1 MAISFTKYVDI
12 TSGVGGSGGV
22 RRRDL
27 IGRIF
32 TINPLLTKGT
42 IAEFTTL
49 AEVAT
54 FFTTASEEY
63 KRASFYFGWVS
74 KNIASPK
81 KISFARWDDAP
92 TTGETITNVLTA
104 STEANNNF
112 GSFCFTTACA
122 LTQAE
127 VVEAATWNNAQN
139 VMFQFCVAVPAGD
152 AAAFS
157 TALMGL
163 AGVSLTLDAIADE
176 YHEMMPMTILAAT
189 NYTKRNSVQNFMFQ
203 QFSATPTVTTTA
215 LSTTY
220 DNARVN
226 YYGRTQTAGQ
236 TIDFYQRGVLMGGA
250 TAPTDMNT
258 YANEQ
263 WLKDAAGSA
272 IMSLLL
278 SMPKVSANAGGR
290 AQLLTAIQSVI
301 DQALYNGTISVGKTL
316 NTTQKVYIG
325 SITGD
330 ELAWHQIQSIGY
342 WIDCILESYV
352 TTDSRT
358 EWKATYSLMY
368 AKDDVIRAVEGTHTL
383 I

>member
-22 RRRDL
+22 RQRDL

-32 TINPLLTKGT
+32 TTNTALAVGT
-42 IAEFTTL
+42 IVEVTTL
-49 AEVAT
+49 ADVAT
-54 FFTTASEEY
+54 LFGTTSEEY

-74 KNIASPK
+74 KNISSPTK
-81 KISFARWDDAP
+81 LSFARWDDATP
-92 TTGETITNVLTA
+92 ETITAALTA
-104 STEANNNF
+104 STESNNNF
-112 GSFCFTTACA
+112 GSFCFTTTAA
-122 LTQAE
+122 LSLLE
-127 VVEAATWNNAQN
+127 VTEAATWNDAQN
-139 VMFQFCVAVPAGD
+139 NMFHYCVATT
-152 AAAFS
+152 AANASAWS
-157 TALMGL
+157 TALIGL
-163 AGVSLTLDAIADE
+163 SGVSLTLDEIADE
-176 YHEMMPMTILAAT
+176 YHEMIPMIILAAT
-189 NYTKRNSVQNFMFQ
+189 NYTKRNAVQNYMFQ
-203 QFSATPTVTTTA
+203 QFTATPTVMTTA

-236 TIDFYQRGVLMGGA
+236 SIDFYQRGVMMGLVTDA
-250 TAPTDMNT
+250 TDMNT

-278 SMPKVSANAGGR
+278 SMPKVSANETGR
-290 AQLLTAIQSVI
+290 AQLLSVIQSVI
-301 DQALYNGTISVGKTL
+301 DSALFNGVISVGKTL
-316 NTTQKVYIG
+316 DTTQKVYIT

-330 ELAWHQIQSIGY
+330 DLAWHQVQAIGY
-342 WIDCILESYV
+342 WVDCSLKSYV

-358 EWKATYSLMY
+358 EWKAVYTLLY
-368 AKDDVIRAVEGTHTL
+368 AKDNIIRSVEGTHTL